1 MAAPDS
7 TIRLSQVG
15 LEQSIENAIKKVNA
29 SGRLKLNINSN
40 SFTQPLGRITAATDE
55 FTKSIEASNARVIAF
70 GASVGVINA
79 ISNAFKS
86 LVKETVALEQR
97 LTEVNVVLGANA
109 DQLKSFGKELF
120 NIARNTSQSFD
131 AVSQAALE
139 FSRQGLSVEETLK
152 RTNDA
157 LILSRLT
164 GLKAADSV
172 KGLTATMNSFAQAGL
187 STAEVINK
195 LAAVDVKFAVSS
207 EDLINALSR
216 AGSVAQDAGLN
227 FDELIAAVT
236 SAQQTTARG
245 GAVIGNSFKTIF
257 TRIQRSDTLD
267 RLQELGIAV
276 RNVQGETL
284 PAMMILQQLAKS
296 YDGLTDATKSA
307 VAEQVG
313 GVFQINILKAALRDL
328 NNENSI
334 YSRAVLTSAGATDQ
348 AITKNEQLN
357 KTLDSLSKQT
367 ITSVQELSA
376 AIGEIT
382 VGPGIEKVLNAINN
396 LSQGASKLL
405 DGEGIG
411 STLANGVL
419 KGLGTVISGPGL
431 ILIGGLMLKL
441 FVDTTKFAASS
452 FKNLL
457 GLNKKSQE
465 QKALQD
471 SILATLQSNRQI
483 SAVLAQL
490 EGNKAA
496 QSKFLLDQVQKTTTE
511 YTKQVNLAKQLAASL
526 GQAGVVGG
534 AGGLSVRTGRRAAHG
549 FIPNFSAEGR
559 EMMDIK
565 KGVGGVSPSAKPVR
579 LKNFNMG
586 GGRIGDMVANS
597 QEYYVKNFNGRGG
610 DAVFNPDMVQKYGM
624 PYGAKKINA
633 ANGYIPNFAGGGLGV
648 AAGSFK
654 AVSQQ
659 FAGQSVPAFLK
670 GKTGTQVAYDYKN
683 IAAGYGSDDKILEA
697 SRSLDSAGR
706 FWGLKALGVNE
717 EDANSIRKK
726 AKDIKANRNKN
737 PIKIVVDAQKG
748 KNSTGY
754 GVVTVENVGTTKLN
768 SFPDIVPS
776 KVFEKAD
783 FDKTVRFDLNN
794 IAVASVSS
802 QTDPELSELIDEE
815 VFRSVES
822 IANKL
827 IGSHELTEN
836 VNKDRIELSDVLDKS
851 AGPQLKGRMFESIV
865 DYMALRL
872 AKDRGDVPTKTANQ
886 LFDYE
891 KGIPKQLNEVFSN
904 PENILD
910 DLKIDAKASMS
921 TGSSGPGSMVKK
933 ILEDK
938 LSGGAKEK
946 IREKIRKLPES
957 QRVLNFS
964 SGYIPNFAGGV
975 KVSDIPALSDSVMRE
990 KAAGVP
996 SSAIRIN
1003 TDKRLKNSG
1012 NPNGLAVTNV
1022 IDEPRGMRD
1031 VFAANGYIPNF
1042 APIPNVTQLSS
1053 DQIKGIRGKSLDT
1066 EIENQEQLLRKYNLI
1081 LNQTIQSTEEYQ
1093 KEIDKA
1099 AQNTSDLKSQKGDIN
1114 KKQSDIR
1121 AEKKLNERKIAELQK
1136 EIRSGTGGGYTTS
1149 TQTRAKKQELANLLG
1164 QNTKLKQE
1172 DVKLS
1177 QQSNAL
1183 SRQILESQK
1192 AEQKAQVHLA
1202 RTTEAQAKAADRKLI
1217 AERNAENLTS
1227 ARNQRSES
1235 RGAAMQNFGLQAAFI
1250 VPMLTASIEQG
1261 MFKGMERAEMTRGER
1276 RAQAALQG
1284 VGEGAGFASI
1294 VGNLLS
1300 AFGNLHPAV
1309 KIAAVAFAGLAPVI
1323 KRFIDA
1329 GDLTADELIAQNEKR
1344 KQAAN
1349 DELAAAEQILNA
1361 RKILADPANYSQN
1374 ELDAASKTLRDNFA
1388 KIKDVN
1394 LQQALLANKFS
1405 FENATEAV
1413 KNFAQEVGTKR
1424 TVFDAI
1430 NAFNQLKG
1438 LKANNLEQRSNASD
1452 ALVTAIL
1459 NTGRP
1464 KQELIDALSAVI
1476 GVKTK
1481 KVMKDVDE
1489 FIDMNNVSVQAEDIG
1504 RKQEVTEYVLPKSR
1518 TQEIEELRKQLIEQF
1533 SLKINENA
1541 AKDMADLLIE
1551 AIKDSIGK
1559 VDFQQELGISFRSM
1573 LFDRLKKGKD
1583 LLPKVTT
1590 SIELKSKAQEYIQ
1603 SINDFTSKTLSE
1615 ASKEIS
1621 QSKLKISITEELNN
1635 FQLKLAQG
1643 IIPDKAL
1650 EAAKTNINL
1659 NKIDAEYENFQN
1671 QFVKDNIGE
1680 ISTKLQET
1688 FKSGGDFGLAYSEA
1702 LQELFVEN
1710 PRAALTEL
1718 EKISKGY
1725 ADLLDES
1732 LVQDARQQIESY
1744 YNNIL
1749 KKFKQEFALSGD
1761 NDIITPEQLNQIDK
1775 GLSKLIS
1782 MTGQGMTYQQI
1793 ESDITKQ
1800 RDELIEA
1807 SNNYGMGE
1815 LLQQVQKS
1823 ENFQGLKELIA
1834 KNKLILEEEDQNTK
1848 DRKAVEA
1855 LRGLNNQI
1863 EKENARLIRDIQ
1875 TEAAD
1880 KIRTLNVDLA
1890 RSAADLRRDTG
1901 ELQRQLEDPRQKLG
1915 GLAEIDRQDQ
1925 IKRQIIQKEE
1935 AQFREKQSLELEQK
1949 VAEIFKDE
1957 KLIQAMLSNEISL
1970 DTNTDALYE
1979 LTKAVGAVAF
1989 GVSSAEDA
1997 RNELGELDKK
2007 QDSSK
2012 SDILRLNSAEKF
2024 YKNLEKSKLN
2034 ADDAKAT
2041 LQSFREN
2048 SPQIQSLM
2056 LEAIKGNKSPEQF
2069 IQSTANLAGLQPGSP
2084 VLDKYIEQ
2092 YKELLIQIKL
2102 NNIELEQFEERRKN
2116 QTAETGGKKF
2126 ETTFEAGRKSFFNNL
2141 DTELDSF
2148 GFKIGSEFP
2157 AAFRDNMTQAFSAII
2172 NNADNLGDTL
2182 LGIANQFLQTMQQAF
2197 LQQASGQA
2205 MSFFGFGKYNGGP
2218 IKKYANGGAV
2228 SNNAVPAMVTNGEY
2242 VIGKD
2247 AASRLGPEKL
2257 EMLNNG
2263 TFPMDGYASGGK
2275 VSTKS
2280 REAYSKHM
2288 QMFGTSFDDTKSA
2301 KFYNS
2306 LWQEVPKAQREVAL
2320 KQAADQETESEI
2332 KMKEEQ
2338 RRQRRAQIIGLI
2350 GSAALA
2356 FGMSKLVSS
2365 ANLSALNSGQAA
2377 SLKLP
2382 GISEGI
2388 SGKMVQGSGFVP
2400 SSLNNLS
2407 LDQIEAVD
2415 MFNSQLG
2422 GGKLTSSFLKD
2433 QGATFDL
2440 IKNKYNGGPIQA
2452 YASGGQVRGPAGR
2465 DVIPAVLTEGEYVIK
2480 ASSARKYGKRFLDNL
2495 NQGGRA
2501 YYNGGST
2508 SNMQSN
2514 PSQNF
2519 NLNMNFDVNQGGES
2533 SARGVGSG
2541 DKSQDQGINQFAQ
2554 NIRKLV
2560 QEEIQKEQR
2569 VGGLLRG
2576 TRR

>member
-1 MAAPDS
+1 MASPDS

-15 LEQSIENAIKKVNA
+15 LEESIDKAIRKVNA

-97 LTEVNVVLGANA
+97 LTEVNVVLGANT

-195 LAAVDVKFAVSS
+195 LAAVDVQFAVSS

-348 AITKNEQLN
+348 AIVKNQQLN

-382 VGPGIEKVLNAINN
+382 VGPGIEKVLNAIND

-441 FVDTTKFAASS
+441 FVDTTKFATSS

-534 AGGLSVRTGRRAAHG
+534 AGGLSMRTGRRAAHG

-659 FAGQSVPAFLK
+659 FAGQSAPAFLK
-670 GKTGTQVAYDYKN
+670 GRTGTQVAYDYKN

-717 EDANSIRKK
+717 KDANSIRNK
-726 AKDIKANRNKN
+726 AKGIKANRNKN
-737 PIKIVVDAQKG
+737 PIKIVVDAQKS

-754 GVVTVENVGTTKLN
+754 GVVTVEDVGTTKLN

-783 FDKTVRFDLNN
+783 FGKTVRFDLNN

-815 VFRSVES
+815 VFRSVKS

-827 IGSHELTEN
+827 IKSHGLTKKTN
-836 VNKDRIELSDVLDKS
+836 QDKIELSNVLDKS

-865 DYMALRL
+865 DYMSLRL
-872 AKDRGDVPTKTANQ
+872 AKDKGEVPTKTANQ
-886 LFDYE
+886 LFDYK

-910 DLKIDAKASMS
+910 GLKIDAKASMS

-946 IREKIRKLPES
+946 IREKIRKLPGS

-975 KVSDIPALSDSVMRE
+975 KASDIPALSESVMRE
-990 KAAGVP
+990 KAAGIP

-1003 TDKRLKNSG
+1003 TDKRLANSG
-1012 NPNGLAVTNV
+1012 NPNGLAVTNI

-1042 APIPNVTQLSS
+1042 ALIPNVTQLSS
-1053 DQIKGIRGKSLDT
+1053 DQIKGTKGRSLDA
-1066 EIENQEQLLRKYNLI
+1066 EIKNQEELLRKYNSI
-1081 LNQTIQSTEEYQ
+1081 LNQTIQSTEKYQ
-1093 KEIDKA
+1093 KQIDEA
-1099 AQNTSDLKSQKGDIN
+1099 TQNTSDLKSQKGDIN
-1114 KKQSDIR
+1114 KKQSDTR
-1121 AEKKLNERKIAELQK
+1121 AEKKLNEKKIAQLKK
-1136 EIRSGTGGGYTTS
+1136 EIRLGTGGGQTAS
-1149 TQTRAKKQELANLLG
+1149 AQTRAKQQELANLLK

-1172 DVKLS
+1172 DVRLS
-1177 QQSNAL
+1177 QQSNAI
-1183 SRQILESQK
+1183 SKQILESEK
-1192 AEQKAQVHLA
+1192 AEQKAQAKLA

-1217 AERNAENLTS
+1217 AETNTQNLTS
-1227 ARNQRSES
+1227 ARNARRES
-1235 RGAAMQNFGLQAAFI
+1235 RAATMQNLSLQAAFI
-1250 VPMLTASIEQG
+1250 VPMLTASLEQG
-1261 MFKGMERAEMTRGER
+1261 IYKGMERADMTRSQR
-1276 RAQAALQG
+1276 QRQAALQG

-1294 VGNLLS
+1294 VATMVSTL
-1300 AFGNLHPAV
+1300 GNLHPAA
-1309 KIAAVAFAGLAPVI
+1309 KIAAVAFAGLTPVI
-1323 KRFIDA
+1323 LKFMGA
-1329 GDLTADELIAQNEKR
+1329 ADLTADELIAQSEKR
-1344 KQAAN
+1344 QQAAN
-1349 DELAAAEQILNA
+1349 DELAAAEKILNA

-1394 LQQALLANKFS
+1394 LQKALLDNKTSFEEATKAVDGFRGKFDFNQKVTEAIVGSLGLKGKVNKQNLGEMDKFSQSISTLLAVPGTSAKAITEFQQKLQLYIPDDAESNAFLFREERGGKSLQNIFSQKGPASLGIKETFQQALLSSGK
-1405 FENATEAV
+1405 V
-1413 KNFAQEVGTKR
+1413 DIKRAQKIT
-1424 TVFDAI
+1424 
-1430 NAFNQLKG
+1430 
-1438 LKANNLEQRSNASD
+1438 
-1452 ALVTAIL
+1452 
-1459 NTGRP
+1459 
-1464 KQELIDALSAVI
+1464 
-1476 GVKTK
+1476 
-1481 KVMKDVDE
+1481 
-1489 FIDMNNVSVQAEDIG
+1489 EDIFSNIFTG
-1504 RKQEVTEYVLPKSR
+1504 ARSDSYANGLVLLGELLVGQLDLTLDQIQDQIENEKVRKEVVINKAKIQE
-1518 TQEIEELRKQLIEQF
+1518 
-1533 SLKINENA
+1533 
-1541 AKDMADLLIE
+1541 
-1551 AIKDSIGK
+1551 IKDSLQNFVVNSVSDTARQIENIKFKIQINDKIRSFQESVLKSVLPSQDFIDFKSSGQISK
-1559 VDFQQELGISFRSM
+1559 IQTEFQQKQKEFISKNIKKLSDDLAVVFGESDIGGKAAADLTKLFVEDPAQALEEIVSFLEKGSDGAEALKARLEAAGLDAGESIDTLNRIDLNKSEGAKALRDSAKELLTSVD
-1573 LFDRLKKGKD
+1573 LEKD
-1583 LLPKVTT
+1583 NLIKRQAIVAVEKTIAETQANNALVVAKTQQNALLNN
-1590 SIELKSKAQEYIQ
+1590 LALSKQIRE
-1603 SINDFTSKTLSE
+1603 
-1615 ASKEIS
+1615 
-1621 QSKLKISITEELNN
+1621 NN
-1635 FQLKLAQG
+1635 FQLEKATTDIDFRINDPRQQLGGNAEIRRVAGLEEDKVRLKFQTEEANRLIEIEKGISDIFKDQALINAMGLNTNAVDRNTDSNHKLAQAFFSSNKEKILSRIRG
-1643 IIPDKAL
+1643 VGSEFGPIFKELKEGVTPERESILKKKISELNNELREADADLVANREAASEIDKAKEL
-1650 EAAKTNINL
+1650 SLSQSKVNITSLSLQKDILDIVQGKGNFSAAQSQKDKLTELDYILRAQGFSDENII
-1659 NKIDAEYENFQN
+1659 KIQN
-1671 QFVKDNIGE
+1671 ETARLIDLFEQGE
-1680 ISTKLQET
+1680 ISAKKLEE
-1688 FKSGGDFGLAYSEA
+1688 SIANIA
-1702 LQELFVEN
+1702 
-1710 PRAALTEL
+1710 
-1718 EKISKGY
+1718 KGVDV
-1725 ADLLDES
+1725 DL
-1732 LVQDARQQIESY
+1732 Y
-1744 YNNIL
+1744 KN
-1749 KKFKQEFALSGD
+1749 
-1761 NDIITPEQLNQIDK
+1761 T
-1775 GLSKLIS
+1775 
-1782 MTGQGMTYQQI
+1782 
-1793 ESDITKQ
+1793 
-1800 RDELIEA
+1800 
-1807 SNNYGMGE
+1807 
-1815 LLQQVQKS
+1815 
-1823 ENFQGLKELIA
+1823 FQG
-1834 KNKLILEEEDQNTK
+1834 
-1848 DRKAVEA
+1848 
-1855 LRGLNNQI
+1855 
-1863 EKENARLIRDIQ
+1863 
-1875 TEAAD
+1875 
-1880 KIRTLNVDLA
+1880 
-1890 RSAADLRRDTG
+1890 
-1901 ELQRQLEDPRQKLG
+1901 
-1915 GLAEIDRQDQ
+1915 
-1925 IKRQIIQKEE
+1925 
-1935 AQFREKQSLELEQK
+1935 
-1949 VAEIFKDE
+1949 
-1957 KLIQAMLSNEISL
+1957 
-1970 DTNTDALYE
+1970 
-1979 LTKAVGAVAF
+1979 
-1989 GVSSAEDA
+1989 GVSAF
-1997 RNELGELDKK
+1997 N
-2007 QDSSK
+2007 
-2012 SDILRLNSAEKF
+2012 
-2024 YKNLEKSKLN
+2024 
-2034 ADDAKAT
+2034 
-2041 LQSFREN
+2041 
-2048 SPQIQSLM
+2048 
-2056 LEAIKGNKSPEQF
+2056 KG
-2069 IQSTANLAGLQPGSP
+2069 
-2084 VLDKYIEQ
+2084 
-2092 YKELLIQIKL
+2092 
-2102 NNIELEQFEERRKN
+2102 
-2116 QTAETGGKKF
+2116 
-2126 ETTFEAGRKSFFNNL
+2126 L

-2157 AAFRDNMTQAFSAII
+2157 AAFRDNMTQAFSAIV
-2172 NNADNLGDTL
+2172 NRADNLGDTL

-2205 MSFFGFGKYNGGP
+2205 MSFFGFGRYNGGP

-2306 LWQEVPKAQREVAL
+2306 LWQQVPKAQREVAL

-2407 LDQIEAVD
+2407 LDQTEALD
-2415 MFNSQLG
+2415 ILNSKLG
-2422 GGKLTSSFLKD
+2422 GEKMTSSFLKD

-2533 SARGVGSG
+2533 SAQGVGSG